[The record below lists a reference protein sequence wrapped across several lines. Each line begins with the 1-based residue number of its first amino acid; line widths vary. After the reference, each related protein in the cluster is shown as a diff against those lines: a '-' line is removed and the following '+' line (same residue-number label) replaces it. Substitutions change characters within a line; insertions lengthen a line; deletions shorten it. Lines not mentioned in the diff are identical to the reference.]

1 MIRLFFS
8 DLRARP
14 GLLLLAGGLLATGC
28 QRHSAPTAAGACIDP
43 TKVNPNGICTMEYD
57 PVCGCDGKTYANPC
71 AARNAGVRSFERGAC
86 TGNQGAG
93 R

>member
-1 MIRLFFS
+1 MTRFFFS
-8 DLRARP
+8 GWGP
-14 GLLLLAGGLLATGC
+14 GTGVLLLVGSLLAAGC
-28 QRHSAPTAAGACIDP
+28 QRHLAATAASACIDP
-43 TKVNPNGICTMEYD
+43 AKVNPNGICTMEYD

-86 TGNQGAG
+86 TS